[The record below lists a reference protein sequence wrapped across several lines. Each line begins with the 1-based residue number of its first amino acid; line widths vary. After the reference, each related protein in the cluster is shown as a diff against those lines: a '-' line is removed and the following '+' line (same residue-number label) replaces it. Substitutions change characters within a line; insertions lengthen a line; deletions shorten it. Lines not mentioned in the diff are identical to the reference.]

1 MDFWF
6 IECGGC
12 KATLP
17 GLKEL
22 SKKYGRK
29 GLNIVSINSMEFDFP
44 RVKEYIKKKNK
55 DWINILDKSHI
66 YRHYMIGA
74 YPTFILIGPERKIIL
89 REIGING
96 FKKIKHY
103 LNKVM

>member
-1 MDFWF
+1 
-6 IECGGC
+6 
-12 KATLP
+12 
-17 GLKEL
+17 
-22 SKKYGRK
+22 
-29 GLNIVSINSMEFDFP
+29 MEFDFP